1 MLTATVLYD
10 FATAVRRMGK
20 QAKIKETDAMART
33 LLNISKVSSVALAL
47 GLLAG
52 CATTDEGALRSAIEA
67 ADKKATEAQTTANEA
82 KAKAEA
88 AQASANEAKEMAA
101 RAEGVAKAAQ
111 FAAERNAKK
120 QEEMFKKSMY
130 K

>member
-1 MLTATVLYD
+1 
-10 FATAVRRMGK
+10 
-20 QAKIKETDAMART
+20 MART
-33 LLNISKVSSVALAL
+33 LVNFSKISSVALAL

-52 CATTDEGALRSAIEA
+52 CATIDEGALRSAIEA
-67 ADKKATEAQTTANEA
+67 ADQKATEAQATANEA